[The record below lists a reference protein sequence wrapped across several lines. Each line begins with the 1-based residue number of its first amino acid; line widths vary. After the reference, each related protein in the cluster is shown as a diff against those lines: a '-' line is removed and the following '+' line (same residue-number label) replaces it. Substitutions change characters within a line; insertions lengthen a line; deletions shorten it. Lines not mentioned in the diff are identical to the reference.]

1 MDTHTHTCTHTQHT
15 YLHIHTYT
23 LTWLES
29 SCKYFLFIELI
40 LQHLVASRIFES
52 FDRQFKFSTSQ
63 AASDSVLAQWVPCV
77 RPSWALCYCNCSRV
91 CLFPQMNLQA
101 SWNLRLAPTSLCSWG
116 SQPSGLIRI
125 CHYVSIERKNLSLTD
140 TRRNLKGD
148 ILKRRISVTKENQRG
163 WRAHRHHLL
172 DHSLILD
179 GRCEM

>member
-63 AASDSVLAQWVPCV
+63 AASDSVLAQ
-77 RPSWALCYCNCSRV
+77 
-91 CLFPQMNLQA
+91 
-101 SWNLRLAPTSLCSWG
+101 
-116 SQPSGLIRI
+116 
-125 CHYVSIERKNLSLTD
+125 
-140 TRRNLKGD
+140 
-148 ILKRRISVTKENQRG
+148 
-163 WRAHRHHLL
+163 
-172 DHSLILD
+172 
-179 GRCEM
+179 